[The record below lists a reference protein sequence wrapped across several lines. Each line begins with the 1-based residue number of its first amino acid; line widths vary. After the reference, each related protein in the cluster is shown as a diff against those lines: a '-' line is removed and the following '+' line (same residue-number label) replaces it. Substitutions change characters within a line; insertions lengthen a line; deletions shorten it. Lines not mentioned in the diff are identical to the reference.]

1 MQRNSSTLLVL
12 CLLLLCSIAF
22 TLSAQ
27 QSVVAI
33 DVNSDGKYD
42 GHGVAWK
49 APGAPG
55 NFVVTTL
62 HLVAGRQGMRVQTAG
77 GVGTANIV
85 KVYTDADLA
94 LLAVQGLQLQHI
106 QADNAAVPPKTAQ
119 YWSFDNLNR
128 RFDNSPIKMRG
139 NKALGNLHVKLKK
152 PKNLQKFTQNLCKPQ
167 YPSLQAN
174 VIKLKTPVRPG
185 HSGSPIINAN
195 GQLVGLIDGG
205 LVNIGIQNVFWS
217 VPAKHFNTLWNQP
230 PYQNQLG
237 QCKSDTKF
245 LYSGARTVVE
255 DDRRYIEIFSLGKA
269 GQMKFEEIYYSML
282 EEDQEYVHGLLQ
294 EEREYLSQA
303 SPEELDRLGAPVTIE
318 ELLSETV
325 EIYVDYTTGATI
337 AFPVGYDITQQE
349 KKNNSD
355 EEQPPSGA
363 NLIEFDG
370 SGEWADLDGFIV
382 VANKDNKYEAEI
394 VRQWYQRYLE
404 EEYEVSELKVEFS
417 SEFSDAYDDSEDS
430 FYDSFVAYVSY
441 DNDDQ
446 GNEDNQDYFQDG
458 EQHFNEN
465 EEGNNFQNEN
475 NDYNQGN
482 YQQDTYSEN
491 ENTDYNQE
499 SYQQDEENQ
508 FAYQNEDQND
518 YGNQYYQENSQDEE
532 TEYSIVSSITID
544 DFQFLGI
551 AFKSDELEKQG
562 RETRKRFYLM
572 EICIT
577 LAGFQ
582 YN

>member
-1 MQRNSSTLLVL
+1 MQRNSFVLLVSG
-12 CLLLLCSIAF
+12 LLLFSSAF
-22 TLSAQ
+22 FYLTAQ

-33 DVNSDGKYD
+33 DVNNDNKYD

-62 HLVAGRQGMRVQTAG
+62 HLVAGRHNMNVQTSA
-77 GVGTANIV
+77 GVGKANIV

-94 LLAVQGLQLQHI
+94 LLGVQGLALQHI
-106 QADNAAVPPKTAQ
+106 QADNAAVPPQSAQ
-119 YWSFDNLNR
+119 YWAFDNLNR

-152 PKNLQKFTQNLCKPQ
+152 PQNLQKFTQNLCKPQ
-167 YPSLQAN
+167 YPSLQAS

-255 DDRRYIEIFSLGKA
+255 DDRRYIEIFSLGKS
-269 GQMKFEEIYYSML
+269 GQMKFEEIYYTML
-282 EEDQEYVHGLLQ
+282 EEDQRYVQELLQ

-303 SPEELDRLGAPVTIE
+303 SFEEQQRLGAPVMLE
-318 ELLSETV
+318 ELLQETV
-325 EIYVDYTTGATI
+325 EVYVDYTTGATI

-349 KKNNSD
+349 KRNDGD
-355 EEQPPSGA
+355 EDQPPAGV

-382 VANKDNKYEAEI
+382 VANKDNRYDTEI
-394 VRQWYQRYLE
+394 VREWYNRYLE
-404 EEYEVSELKVEFS
+404 DEYEVSELKLEFS
-417 SEFSDAYDDSEDS
+417 SAFSDAYDDSEDS
-430 FYDSFVAYVSY
+430 FFDSFHAYVSY
-441 DNDDQ
+441 DGDNNQ
-446 GNEDNQDYFQDG
+446 GEGNEQFDFQNQDQFNNQNEFENQDP
-458 EQHFNEN
+458 EQFNNEN
-465 EEGNNFQNEN
+465 ENAFDNQFQENNNEN
-475 NDYNQGN
+475 EFNNQF
-482 YQQDTYSEN
+482 QD
-491 ENTDYNQE
+491 DAGNQE
-499 SYQQDEENQ
+499 GQDE
-508 FAYQNEDQND
+508 FSVTSA
-518 YGNQYYQENSQDEE
+518 
-532 TEYSIVSSITID
+532 ITID

-551 AFKSDELEKQG
+551 AFKSDNLEKQG
-562 RETRKRFYLM
+562 RDTRKRFYLM
-572 EICIT
+572 EICIS